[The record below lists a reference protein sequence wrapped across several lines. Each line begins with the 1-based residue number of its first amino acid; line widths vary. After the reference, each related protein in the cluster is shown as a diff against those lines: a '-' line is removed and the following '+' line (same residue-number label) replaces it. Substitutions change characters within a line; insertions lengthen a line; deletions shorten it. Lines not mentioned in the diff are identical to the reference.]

1 MIVGTGVD
9 LAEVP
14 RVRHLVERYGRR
26 FIERVYTPSE
36 IAYVERKANRFERFA
51 ARFAAKEAGMKAI
64 GTGWRHG
71 VTWQDFDG
79 SQPAFGKTH
88 AAAARRGGAGCGEAR
103 RAPYLTVLNPHRRVR
118 TGAPDPGRLTRN
130 LPTNLL
136 QPRRWRHVC
145 TSVAERMMA
154 PPVNAIAGGRSP

>member
-14 RVRHLVERYGRR
+14 RLRHLVERFGPR
-26 FIERVYTPSE
+26 FVERVYTPSE

-71 VTWQDFDG
+71 VTWQDFEVANLP
-79 SQPAFGKTH
+79 SGKPTLRLH
-88 AAAARRGGAGCGEAR
+88 GVAAR
-103 RAPYLTVLNPHRRVR
+103 
-118 TGAPDPGRLTRN
+118 
-130 LPTNLL
+130 
-136 QPRRWRHVC
+136 
-145 TSVAERMMA
+145 VAEKLGVRNISLSLTHTAEYGMA
-154 PPVNAIAGGRSP
+154 HLILED

>member
-14 RVRHLVERYGRR
+14 RVRHLVERYGQR
-26 FIERVYTPSE
+26 FIERVFTPSE

-71 VTWQDFDG
+71 VTWQDFEVANLP
-79 SQPAFGKTH
+79 SGKPTLRLH
-88 AAAARRGGAGCGEAR
+88 GVAARVADKLGVRNVSLS
-103 RAPYLTVLNPHRRVR
+103 LTHTAVL
-118 TGAPDPGRLTRN
+118 GMA
-130 LPTNLL
+130 
-136 QPRRWRHVC
+136 HVIL
-145 TSVAERMMA
+145 ED
-154 PPVNAIAGGRSP
+154 